1 MKCYSKNLLLNFIR
15 IFYTMNIMI
24 GVKMSRLTERIEN
37 FNKTYRLFD
46 IAHKSYIENPQNEVN
61 KLAIIQA
68 FEIVYELGWKVIK
81 DYLKT
86 KAIEVYTPKDT
97 IKTAFNS
104 NILPSAQIWI
114 DMALDRN
121 ASSHEYNEDK
131 VSIILKNIS
140 TSYYEEITRFKNNL
154 GDFND

>member
-37 FNKTYRLFD
+37 FNKAYRLFD